1 MKEILKVL
9 FYSSI
14 VVLSYFFQNCSP
26 SRQFIDNEN
35 IEPKKYFENEENISF
50 TVKDERNFD
59 FQTIQSYDGVGPYDF
74 KIPISGYIQQYLNKS
89 LLNDSIK
96 SNPKLVNVFIDQ
108 LRFEQDNSLK
118 YSIRFATPINKDSS
132 ILLRVASKFIQTSK
146 SKNDASEIL
155 DNALSECLDTFIIRN
170 KNTVQSRFVIKND
183 YLNQKS
189 KNTTI
194 KDSLVLDYSILSD
207 TNKISST
214 ISEVKIEKIFEKKI
228 DTQSIGL
235 VYNSGENIE
244 SGFQLAYNRRISS
257 NNLFYYGYGIGLL
270 FYRINNLS
278 DGFKGFL
285 ISAVFPLSIEYYLS
299 ASDYRPYVGISLKLS
314 SGNEKID
321 YGSFEKTYF
330 FFGPVIEPYIG
341 LKLSNSISIDA
352 GPYFLA
358 FFGSKMLPNDF
369 GARINFNIWFK

>member
-1 MKEILKVL
+1 MKEIFNVL

-14 VVLSYFFQNCSP
+14 VVLSYFFQNCSS

-35 IEPKKYFENEENISF
+35 IVPEKYFENEENISF
-50 TVKDERNFD
+50 IVKDERNFD
-59 FQTIQSYDGVGPYDF
+59 FQAIQSYDGVGTYNF
-74 KIPISGYIQQYLNKS
+74 KIPISGYVQQYLNKS

-96 SNPKLVNVFIDQ
+96 SNPKLVNVYIDQ

-118 YSIRFATPINKDSS
+118 YSIRFATSINKDSS
-132 ILLRVASKFIQTSK
+132 ILLRVASKFIQTPK
-146 SKNDASEIL
+146 SKIDASEVL
-155 DNALSECLDTFIIRN
+155 DNALSECLDTFFVRN
-170 KNTVQSRFVIKND
+170 KNAGQRKFVIKNE
-183 YLNQKS
+183 YLSQKS
-189 KNTTI
+189 KNITK
-194 KDSLVLDYSILSD
+194 KDSSALDSSILDD
-207 TNKISST
+207 TDKISST

-235 VYNSGENIE
+235 VYNTGENIE
-244 SGFQLAYNRRISS
+244 SGFQLAYNRKISS

-299 ASDYRPYVGISLKLS
+299 ESEYRPYIGISLKLS

-321 YGSFEKTYF
+321 YGGFDKTYF

-352 GPYFLA
+352 GPYYLA
-358 FFGSKMLPNDF
+358 FLGSKMLPNDF
-369 GARINFNIWFK
+369 GARINFNIWLK

>member
-1 MKEILKVL
+1 MKEIFKVL

-14 VVLSYFFQNCSP
+14 VVLSYFFPNCSP
-26 SRQFIDNEN
+26 SRQFINNEN
-35 IEPKKYFENEENISF
+35 IVPKKYFENEENISF

-59 FQTIQSYDGVGPYDF
+59 FQAIQSYDGVGTYNF
-74 KIPISGYIQQYLNKS
+74 KIPISGYVQQYLNKS
-89 LLNDSIK
+89 LLKDSIK
-96 SNPKLVNVFIDQ
+96 SNPNLVNVFIDQ

-118 YSIRFATPINKDSS
+118 YSIRFATSINKDSS
-132 ILLRVASKFIQTSK
+132 ILLRVASKFIQTPK
-146 SKNDASEIL
+146 SKIDASEIL
-155 DNALSECLDTFIIRN
+155 DNALSECLDTFFVRN
-170 KNTVQSRFVIKND
+170 KDAGQRKVVIKND
-183 YLNQKS
+183 YISQKP
-189 KNTTI
+189 KNITK
-194 KDSLVLDYSILSD
+194 KDSSALDSSFLDD
-207 TNKISST
+207 TSKISST

-235 VYNSGENIE
+235 VYNTGENIE
-244 SGFQLAYNRRISS
+244 SGFQLAYNRKISS

-285 ISAVFPLSIEYYLS
+285 ISAVFPLSVEYYLS
-299 ASDYRPYVGISLKLS
+299 ESEYRPYVGISLKLS

-321 YGSFEKTYF
+321 YGGFDKTYF
-330 FFGPVIEPYIG
+330 FFGPVFEPYIG

-358 FFGSKMLPNDF
+358 FLGSKMLPNDF
-369 GARINFNIWFK
+369 GARINLNIWLK